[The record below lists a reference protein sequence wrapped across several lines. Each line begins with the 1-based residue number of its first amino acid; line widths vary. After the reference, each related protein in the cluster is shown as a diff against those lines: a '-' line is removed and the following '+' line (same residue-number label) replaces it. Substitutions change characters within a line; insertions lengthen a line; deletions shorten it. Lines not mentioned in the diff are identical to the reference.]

1 MDWTAPSYGELT
13 VEGFADGIGFID
25 DDDRAL
31 GSVWETPKTAQAED
45 SVTALSLQS
54 RTDEYESLPRT
65 EPAYLATLLDQASD
79 EVRAQKFSLSK
90 LYNPQGVTRKM

>member
-65 EPAYLATLLDQASD
+65 EPAYLATLLD
-79 EVRAQKFSLSK
+79 
-90 LYNPQGVTRKM
+90 